1 MGIYYSWA
9 IFFCGSDMLLENRHG
24 FVPHHDD
31 FQKILFVILLRP
43 VKSANRS
50 FTALPMTCL
59 FHISQLALY
68 AGDDSPRQSALRG
81 RRPSL
86 RLRRKEGKKV
96 NSKFQLPLSN
106 EVEERDVKRS
116 DDRVSLNLG

>member
-1 MGIYYSWA
+1 MSFAVCHLPFRVAG
-9 IFFCGSDMLLENRHG
+9 
-24 FVPHHDD
+24 
-31 FQKILFVILLRP
+31 LFVTMQSP
-43 VKSANRS
+43 
-50 FTALPMTCL
+50 
-59 FHISQLALY
+59 LY
-68 AGDDSPRQSALRG
+68 AGDDSPRRSALRG

-106 EVEERDVKRS
+106 EVEERDVERS